1 MAVFCQRSSAGV
13 DVWGPWFD
21 QTGPRS
27 AGGSIRVELSAVRV
41 GLMAE
46 KDWVYVIFVFR
57 SVLMIMKL
65 PTGARNIAV
74 VTDCHD

>member
-46 KDWVYVIFVFR
+46 KDWVCYFCF
-57 SVLMIMKL
+57 SVSVDDYETSDWSTKY
-65 PTGARNIAV
+65 GCC
-74 VTDCHD
+74 D